1 MKQIPWQ
8 LLKKLIKGQLSD
20 EERLRVDEWI
30 DEDSENTFIVDELA
44 EKMRNGIPYPGDFDP
59 DEESAWQKMK
69 ARLQSSGAFVYTRK
83 QLYRFAAII
92 TIPLMLAGFAGGVFL
107 KHDIKSILTAE
118 TFTVIYSP
126 GGQKTLITLPDKSKV
141 WLNAK
146 TTLKYSSDFNQK
158 NRELYLDGEAYFDVA
173 KKKIPFIVH
182 TSAINLKVLGTAF
195 NVKCYSDEKTV
206 EATLVRGSLK
216 IEKFST
222 VNGLSE
228 EVMLK
233 PNQKIVFQKE
243 ISGLKNAVTNQGI
256 SDIQTSDV
264 AIAKKTFLP
273 VKIVAFS
280 NNYNT
285 KISTSWK
292 EGLLILKG
300 EKLEDLATKIERRY
314 DVQIIFDNDEIK
326 NFEYSG
332 TLRELSLEQLMNA
345 LKMTSPITFT
355 IKEKTV
361 FIKENKEV
369 KGKYQTITN

>member
-1 MKQIPWQ
+1 
-8 LLKKLIKGQLSD
+8 
-20 EERLRVDEWI
+20 
-30 DEDSENTFIVDELA
+30 
-44 EKMRNGIPYPGDFDP
+44 
-59 DEESAWQKMK
+59 
-69 ARLQSSGAFVYTRK
+69 
-83 QLYRFAAII
+83 
-92 TIPLMLAGFAGGVFL
+92 
-107 KHDIKSILTAE
+107 
-118 TFTVIYSP
+118 
-126 GGQKTLITLPDKSKV
+126 
-141 WLNAK
+141 
-146 TTLKYSSDFNQK
+146 
-158 NRELYLDGEAYFDVA
+158 
-173 KKKIPFIVH
+173 
-182 TSAINLKVLGTAF
+182 
-195 NVKCYSDEKTV
+195 
-206 EATLVRGSLK
+206 
-216 IEKFST
+216 
-222 VNGLSE
+222 
-228 EVMLK
+228 MLK